1 MKSGRTS
8 SSVPHP
14 RCKAKIWTVISV
26 VDERIF
32 CSVHH
37 SEHQAYRE
45 AVAQFESVE
54 SGAAR
59 ADSHL
64 KALLEVANGRGDY
77 HEVRRYIAD
86 NASQIRMIQLAEH
99 TPSAVSAPTS
109 RLRKS
114 RRSLGPLR

>member
-1 MKSGRTS
+1 MKSGHTCS
-8 SSVPHP
+8 TIPQALSTT
-14 RCKAKIWTVISV
+14 KICTVISV
-26 VDERIF
+26 VDDRIF

-54 SGAAR
+54 LGAAR
-59 ADSHL
+59 SDSRL
-64 KALLEVANGRGDY
+64 KALLEVANGHGDY

-86 NASQIRMIQLAEH
+86 NASKIRMIQLAEH

-109 RLRKS
+109 
-114 RRSLGPLR
+114 PLR